1 MEWLQEEAF
10 SDFIFN
16 AITIDKFELKMEQE
30 GKKL

>member
-10 SDFIFN
+10 LGSIFN
-16 AITIDKFELKMEQE
+16 AITIDKLELNMEQE